1 VNFPNMTL
9 ERWAVVASITVAVVS
24 LLTAGLGF
32 IYTRAQMNER
42 TAISNEMARL
52 RDERQELEIQ
62 AIREAHGRLM
72 GNDSRQDEIL
82 RNLCAARARD
92 DRESGRSPDP
102 YLCNAGAL
110 NGRNGG

>member
-1 VNFPNMTL
+1 MTL
-9 ERWAVVASITVAVVS
+9 ERWAVVASTSVAVLS

-42 TAISNEMARL
+42 TAIANEMARL

-62 AIREAHGRLM
+62 GIRDSHSRLM
-72 GNDSRQDEIL
+72 QSDSRQDEIL

-92 DRESGRSPDP
+92 DRDSGRDPDP
-102 YLCNAGAL
+102 YLCNVGMRD
-110 NGRNGG
+110 GRDGG